1 MDNYYN
7 YKYKKYKTKYL
18 ELKGGKM
25 EYGLYGLYSY
35 YGDTINLRENNKRFN
50 EINYVHDIPIPL
62 SKDEEEDNIVIKH
75 LKSHCKIV
83 NGKIKEYYP
92 GIKSFEF
99 VPYYESEESK
109 ESEKKKQD
117 NKRIQELIDTTYFT
131 KELNKDASGNVFWT
145 ELNKLKRFRNRGY
158 SKEISEQII
167 NSYAAKATEL
177 LKDEDNYKSHKEN
190 ITELRR
196 KALDLRAKRTCDKI
210 HKHPD
215 LIIST
220 NSEKI
225 PLEEIIKYKQLLL
238 SSLLTGIKYKNNQI
252 IYKDPYIL
260 VNEKL
265 GILSWNLIINKATIN
280 CIMTHHDVLF
290 PIRIILD
297 MDPKILFFDNI
308 KNNNKYENYMGF
320 FLIRFENNS
329 DDYTQHSKPHKSRE
343 QYYVFFV
350 FKNVNEHIDFPLWT
364 YTLTNFR
371 NNIVSWSDVTEKKNI
386 LYYEILQLM
395 CMYLKEE
402 VYFYLVSSN
411 NIIVNKSEKYNTIK
425 SWIHSDDIKYINF
438 DNEIHI
444 LVSKHK
450 IDKVS
455 TNIWE
460 KDKYKYID
468 YNEYQLFECH
478 FGWYDDDLSKDRF
491 CIKLGNMIINKQNI
505 LERDACINNIDSE
518 LYKLDKLRYIQPIG
532 VNNTITDDEIYN
544 FDINNPIMDIKLNE
558 ILDKI

>member
-1 MDNYYN
+1 MDYY
-7 YKYKKYKTKYL
+7 YKYSKYKTKYL
-18 ELKGGKM
+18 ELKNQKGGKM
-25 EYGLYGLYSY
+25 EYGLYGLYSH
-35 YGDTINLRENNKRFN
+35 YGNKLNLRTNNKRFN
-50 EINYVHDIPIPL
+50 EINYVHDLPRNA
-62 SKDEEEDNIVIKH
+62 KGDNIIIQH

-83 NGKIKEYYP
+83 NGKIEYYP
-92 GIKSFEF
+92 EIKSFEF

-131 KELNKDASGNVFWT
+131 KELNKDANGNVFWT

-167 NSYAAKATEL
+167 NSYAVKATEL
-177 LKDEDNYKSHKEN
+177 LGDEDNYKSHKEN

-210 HKHPD
+210 HEHPD

-238 SSLLTGIKYKNNQI
+238 SSLLTGIKYKNNPI

-371 NNIVSWSDVTEKKNI
+371 NNIVSWGDVTEKKNI

-411 NIIVNKSEKYNTIK
+411 NRIVNKSEKYNTIK
-425 SWIHSDDIKYINF
+425 SWIHSEDLKYINF

-468 YNEYQLFECH
+468 YDEYQLFECH
-478 FGWYDDDLSKDRF
+478 FSWYDDDLSKDRF
-491 CIKLGNMIINKQNI
+491 CIKLGNMTINKQNI
-505 LERDACINNIDSE
+505 LERDACINEIDSE

-532 VNNTITDDEIYN
+532 VNNTITDDEKYN
-544 FDINNPIMDIKLNE
+544 FDLNNPILELKLNE
-558 ILDKI
+558 ILTEILNKN